1 MSEINTTKAASN
13 IRRRIK
19 SSKHFEGFKLGV
31 FETSRQTKCFRTV
44 CYFER
49 SPIDI
54 NFSTYSYNPNSFISF
69 QFFKQSQFQNQYE
82 YNSRNWITSMNSLQG
97 LFGFTNTYY
106 KTGNVNTQL
115 LFGTYKDNF
124 PQNNYNLYYNYT
136 YDNSNRLLNA
146 INTNQGDMSFSVLNT
161 YDKDGNITTLKRYG
175 DNNVITDDFNYQYY
189 SGTNKLS
196 KVSEAIDQYSYD
208 LNGNVTRDTINY
220 NFNIQYDHRNLI
232 TQFYHTDREAVS
244 RPYTYATRY
253 YYDESGNRV
262 RKLEYFNTQ
271 TNPPLITDW
280 DNPGNGWTLSNN
292 EFYVKGA
299 DGKDLATYQGS
310 ELEDWYVWGNDL
322 VGKIRKDKPYYYFK
336 DHLGSVRAIVN
347 EEVQIVAAFDYD
359 AWGYP
364 LEGRTY
370 NADSIKF
377 KYTGKELDKE
387 SLYDYFGARYFDS
400 RIGRWGTTDPLMEKH
415 IDYTPYNY
423 VLDNPIVLIDP
434 EGEQVFVA
442 FGGYGLFQAA
452 DEIDP
457 IDYSNES
464 SSGAKVLL
472 KILTEYKNENNFQ
485 DLRIKGFNASFEK
498 SEISAAYDFITKD
511 LSNSS
516 EPIALYGLSLGG
528 SNINELADLLIE
540 NGIENPIFLITVDA
554 FNLNPGF
561 SGLSIN
567 SKVSLNYNFYQENR
581 AFIFGSRGFLSKS
594 DAKNVVNFKV
604 TNVSHYTI
612 DEATNSRISDDLRSY
627 FNRWRIR

>member
-19 SSKHFEGFKLGV
+19 SSKNFEGFKLRV
-31 FETSRQTKCFRTV
+31 FETSRQAKCFRTV
-44 CYFER
+44 CSFER

-54 NFSTYSYNPNSFISF
+54 NFSTYSYNPNSLISF

-146 INTNQGDMSFSVLNT
+146 INSNQGDMSFSVLNT

-175 DNNVITDDFNYQYY
+175 DNNIVTDDFNYQYY

-196 KVSEAIDQYSYD
+196 KVTGTQDQYSYD

-280 DNPGNGWTLSNN
+280 NNPGNGWQLYNN
-292 EFYVKGA
+292 EFYVKGV
-299 DGKDLATYQGS
+299 DGKDLATYKGNILD
-310 ELEDWYVWGNDL
+310 EWFVWGNDM
-322 VGKIRKDKPYYYFK
+322 VGKIKNDKAYYFYK
-336 DHLGSVRAIVN
+336 DHLGSVRAVVN
-347 EEVQIVAAFDYD
+347 DNAQIVAAYDYD

-364 LEGRTY
+364 LEGRSF
-370 NADSIKF
+370 NADSMKF

-387 SLYDYFGARYFDS
+387 SLYDYFGARYYDS
-400 RIGRWGTTDPLMEKH
+400 RIGRWGQTEPLLEK
-415 IDYTPYNY
+415 YLSSTPYAYSINNPLKFVDLNGQDAIGKVDEENNKINIYAKIYYSTNSKFKGSFSSTNADRLKNY
-423 VLDNPIVLIDP
+423 ITEAQINWNKAGVMMEYKGKDYEVSFSFELI
-434 EGEQVFVA
+434 ETNYENSQ
-442 FGGYGLFQAA
+442 L
-452 DEIDP
+452 
-457 IDYSNES
+457 S
-464 SSGAKVLL
+464 KVLE
-472 KILTEYKNENNFQ
+472 TEGNNIALSEMFYVDSKDQIHKDVPAGVSENI
-485 DLRIKGFNASFEK
+485 LRIFEPTGR
-498 SEISAAYDFITKD
+498 SGTGSHELGHLMGIEHPIGYNDPNLRDLFIDVMSYGKYREGPRNWNVRQVIDKLNFKD
-511 LSNSS
+511 TGNQL
-516 EPIALYGLSLGG
+516 IKG
-528 SNINELADLLIE
+528 SN
-540 NGIENPIFLITVDA
+540 
-554 FNLNPGF
+554 
-561 SGLSIN
+561 
-567 SKVSLNYNFYQENR
+567 
-581 AFIFGSRGFLSKS
+581 
-594 DAKNVVNFKV
+594 
-604 TNVSHYTI
+604 
-612 DEATNSRISDDLRSY
+612 
-627 FNRWRIR
+627 